1 MCVLATICR
10 ESIEMEINNLPYKS
24 DGKDSSK
31 RLTTQ
36 LGERFT
42 VIDRRKFMRWNW
54 EEKDCQT
61 SLKISRSF
69 ETI

>member
-10 ESIEMEINNLPYKS
+10 ESIEMEINNLPYKF

-31 RLTTQ
+31 RLTMQ

-42 VIDRRKFMRWNW
+42 GID
-54 EEKDCQT
+54 QT
-61 SLKISRSF
+61 SLKISRRF
-69 ETI
+69 GTI

>member
-1 MCVLATICR
+1 
-10 ESIEMEINNLPYKS
+10 MEINNLPYKS

-36 LGERFT
+36 LGEIFT
-42 VIDRRKFMRWNW
+42 GIDRRKFMRWNQK
-54 EEKDCQT
+54 EKDCQT

-69 ETI
+69 GAI

>member
-36 LGERFT
+36 LGERLT
-42 VIDRRKFMRWNW
+42 GIDRREFMR
-54 EEKDCQT
+54 KRDGIKKR
-61 SLKISRSF
+61 KIVKLL
-69 ETI
+69 

>member
-1 MCVLATICR
+1 MCVLATMCG

-42 VIDRRKFMRWNW
+42 GIDRRKFMR
-54 EEKDCQT
+54 KRDGIRKR
-61 SLKISRSF
+61 KIVKLL
-69 ETI
+69 